1 MPMKALLAIMM
12 VNKMTVVIRRANQK
26 ALAIPTAK
34 KITKLTL
41 INKRN
46 MKQINNKKVTKSQKR
61 ANLAH
66 I

>member
-1 MPMKALLAIMM
+1 MPMKALLAITM
-12 VNKMTVVIRRANQK
+12 VNKMTVVIRRADQK
-26 ALAIPTAK
+26 ALVIPTAK

-46 MKQINNKKVTKSQKR
+46 MKQINNKKVTKTTRAQKG
-61 ANLAH
+61 A